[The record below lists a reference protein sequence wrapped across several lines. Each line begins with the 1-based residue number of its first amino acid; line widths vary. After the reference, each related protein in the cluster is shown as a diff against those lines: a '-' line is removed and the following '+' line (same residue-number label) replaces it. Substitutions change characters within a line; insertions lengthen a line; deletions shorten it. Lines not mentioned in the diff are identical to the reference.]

1 MPPPTGRGLPGKT
14 TMLLYFMRHA
24 EAENTPPGRTD
35 ADRRLTDRGLGRSRE
50 AGVALQALGVE
61 VGLVLTSPLVRAVQT
76 AELVAETLG
85 APVEQ
90 TSVLA
95 GRLTTASLRD
105 LLEEQGHPGTVMLV
119 GHEPDFSTII
129 GELIGGA
136 EVEMKKGA
144 VACLDCQAVV
154 RGGATLL
161 WLNSG
166 KQLTLMAAGG
176 RAQ

>member
-1 MPPPTGRGLPGKT
+1 
-14 TMLLYFMRHA
+14 MLLYFMRHA
-24 EAENTPPGRTD
+24 EAEDTPPGRTD
-35 ADRRLTDRGLGRSRE
+35 ADRRLTARGLSRSRE
-50 AGVALQALGVE
+50 AGVALRALGVE
-61 VGLVLTSPLVRAVQT
+61 VGLILTSPLVRAVQT
-76 AELVAETLG
+76 AELVAEALG

-105 LLEEQGHPGTVMLV
+105 LLEEQGHAETLMLV
-119 GHEPDFSTII
+119 GHEPDLSTVI

-144 VACLDCQAVV
+144 VACLDCQAAV

-161 WLNSG
+161 WLVNG
-166 KQLTLMAAGG
+166 RQLALMAK
-176 RAQ
+176 

>member
-1 MPPPTGRGLPGKT
+1 
-14 TMLLYFMRHA
+14 MLLYFMRHA
-24 EAENTPPGRTD
+24 EAEDTPPGRTD
-35 ADRRLTDRGLGRSRE
+35 ADRRLTDRGQSRSRE
-50 AGVALQALGVE
+50 AGVALRTLGVE
-61 VGLVLTSPLVRAVQT
+61 VGLILTSPLVRAVQT
-76 AELVAETLG
+76 AELVAEALG

-90 TSVLA
+90 TPVLA
-95 GRLTTASLRD
+95 GRLTPGSLRD
-105 LLEEQGHPGTVMLV
+105 LLEEQGQSATMMLV
-119 GHEPDFSTII
+119 GHEPDFSAVI

-161 WLNSG
+161 WLTNG